1 MDELKCKPSG
11 PLRETEQPNRHQA
24 LHDVYDELLDVI
36 ALNAFFYEA
45 IEALN
50 EERIMSTDHP
60 VNHHG
65 LTLFIRH
72 LRQRSEALGEQ
83 LKKVS

>member
-1 MDELKCKPSG
+1 MAELECKPST
-11 PLRETEQPNRHQA
+11 PLRETEQRDQQHT
-24 LHDVYDELLDVI
+24 LHEVYDELLDVI

-50 EERIMSTDHP
+50 EERIITTDHP

-72 LRQRSEALGEQ
+72 LRQRSEALGER
-83 LKKVS
+83 LKLTS